1 MKNLSMVFF
10 TLIICVAAFAQSPYK
25 VKMTE
30 PVTLKGKEHAYTKGI
45 IGENKD
51 NIFILLD
58 QTVVGDG
65 QLSIVSYN
73 KKNMT
78 KDRSVNLFTD
88 YKEAKNYTLTNYYP
102 TKDGFIFFFETEK
115 KNVVNVY
122 ATTVDH
128 GLKIKDKLN
137 PIFEFNSKEMD
148 VRFLQAEG
156 RNDFVMISQKFVEEG
171 EEIMI
176 EYFLYDQKFKPKHD
190 GKISTGLY
198 STVSLKKASRRS
210 FDNLSDFRLSD
221 NGDLIGLTYTRADKN
236 DKFSGY
242 YQLGFTNVET
252 GNTQT
257 FPIEL
262 KDAFFD
268 EYTLIINDGALVIS
282 GFYQDRIEKDRL
294 LSDNKKVKSSRRI
307 NGTFFRRYDLNT
319 YELLNSSQIMIDE
332 VLANKIANGNP
343 ATRGGLFKAEKDDTD
358 LSSRYNITDVI
369 FDPETKR
376 ANIYCEYKYN
386 YSTTSSRTVNGV
398 TTTTTT
404 YHSVR
409 GNLFY
414 FQISLE
420 DGSIT
425 WYENIRKYSHF
436 QGSSPSVYYMI
447 STNVIPG
454 KTKDYVF
461 YLTSRFFDENNPDD
475 LKGEKFKAKKVES
488 AFITAVVNRENGRN
502 ESYKPEMVESKLK
515 KHETTDFSSIYRSD
529 EVGVIY
535 TINASFK
542 LKIMK
547 SIFASYIAL
556 FNRKVLNKLSDET
569 YTISQVTLNK

>member
-1 MKNLSMVFF
+1 MKNLSIAILALMISITV
-10 TLIICVAAFAQSPYK
+10 FAQSPYK

-30 PVTLKGKEHAYTKGI
+30 PNTLKGKEHAYTKGI

-51 NIFILLD
+51 NIYVLLD

-65 QLSIVSYN
+65 QISIASYS

-78 KDRSVNLFTD
+78 QSKTVSLFTD
-88 YKEAKNYTLTNYYP
+88 YKEAKNYNLTNYYP

-115 KNVVNVY
+115 KNVVNVFV
-122 ATTVDH
+122 TTVDH
-128 GLKIKDKLN
+128 NLKIKDKLN
-137 PIFEFNSKEMD
+137 PIFEFNDKEMD

-171 EEIMI
+171 EEIII

-221 NGDLIGLTYTRADKN
+221 NGDLIGLTFTKADKN
-236 DKFSGY
+236 DKFSGF

-268 EYTLIINDGALVIS
+268 EYTLIVNDGAVVIA

-294 LSDNKKVKSSRRI
+294 LSDNKKVKSSKRI
-307 NGTFFRRYDLNT
+307 NGTFFRRYDLTT
-319 YELLNSSQIMIDE
+319 YELLNSSQIVIDE

-358 LSSRYNITDVI
+358 LSSKYNITDVI
-369 FDPETKR
+369 FDSESKK

-436 QGSSPSVYYMI
+436 QGPSSSVYFMI

-488 AFITAVVNRENGRN
+488 AFITAVVNRQNGRN
-502 ESYKPEMVESKLK
+502 ESYKPEMVEGKLK
-515 KHETTDFSSIYRSD
+515 KHETTDFSQIYRSED
-529 EVGVIY
+529 VGVIY
-535 TINASFK
+535 TVNSSYKA
-542 LKIMK
+542 KIMK
-547 SIFASYIAL
+547 AIFASYVAL
-556 FNRKVLNKLSDET
+556 FNRKILNKLSDET
-569 YTISQVTLNK
+569 YTISQVTLDK

>member
-1 MKNLSMVFF
+1 MKNLSIAILAIMISITV
-10 TLIICVAAFAQSPYK
+10 FAQSPYK

-30 PVTLKGKEHAYTKGI
+30 PVALKGKEHAYTKGI

-51 NIFILLD
+51 KIFILLD

-78 KDRSVNLFTD
+78 KDRSVNLFND

-137 PIFEFNSKEMD
+137 PIFQFNDKEMD

-156 RNDFVMISQKFVEEG
+156 RSDFVMISQKFVEEG

-176 EYFLYDQKFKPKHD
+176 DYFLYDQKFKPKHD

-198 STVSLKKASRRS
+198 STISLKKASRRS

-268 EYTLIINDGALVIS
+268 EYTLIVNDGAVVIS
-282 GFYQDRIEKDRL
+282 GFYQDRIEKDRI
-294 LSDNKKVKSSRRI
+294 LSDNKKIKSSRRI
-307 NGTFFRRYDLNT
+307 NGTFFRRYDLTT
-319 YELLNSSQIMIDE
+319 YELLNSSQIAIDE

-369 FDPETKR
+369 
-376 ANIYCEYKYN
+376 
-386 YSTTSSRTVNGV
+386 
-398 TTTTTT
+398 
-404 YHSVR
+404 
-409 GNLFY
+409 
-414 FQISLE
+414 
-420 DGSIT
+420 
-425 WYENIRKYSHF
+425 
-436 QGSSPSVYYMI
+436 
-447 STNVIPG
+447 
-454 KTKDYVF
+454 
-461 YLTSRFFDENNPDD
+461 
-475 LKGEKFKAKKVES
+475 
-488 AFITAVVNRENGRN
+488 
-502 ESYKPEMVESKLK
+502 
-515 KHETTDFSSIYRSD
+515 
-529 EVGVIY
+529 
-535 TINASFK
+535 
-542 LKIMK
+542 
-547 SIFASYIAL
+547 
-556 FNRKVLNKLSDET
+556 
-569 YTISQVTLNK
+569 